1 MRCLKS
7 GVFEAKN
14 GNLVVRGTQDWL
26 VFEARETTLVSGAMQ
41 VSWNLKTKLPLEVT
55 AAGVEREVCREA

>member
-1 MRCLKS
+1 MKCLKG

-14 GNLVVRGTQDWL
+14 GILIMRGTREWL
-26 VFEARETTLVSGAMQ
+26 VFESRDTPAGLV
-41 VSWNLKTKLPLEVT
+41 WNLKTKLPLEVT

>member
-14 GNLVVRGTQDWL
+14 GCLIVRGTREWL
-26 VFEARETTLVSGAMQ
+26 VFEPREPLCGAAPAGLV
-41 VSWNLKTKLPLEVT
+41 WNLRTKLPLEVT
-55 AAGVEREVCREA
+55 AAGVEREVCRA